1 MDRRGVLD
9 RGCLRNHRL
18 RQNVVDLAQTQVSGP
33 SDMGSDGDSRPISF
47 WSEPLLKAAYP
58 DPHPFQS
65 DSAVQSPVFEI
76 VIVGL
81 AGPTLPSAEV

>member
-33 SDMGSDGDSRPISF
+33 SDMGSDGDSRPIF
-47 WSEPLLKAAYP
+47 RVPFLICLRPLEAEGLR
-58 DPHPFQS
+58 FQGFLRQS
-65 DSAVQSPVFEI
+65 DVLLQGGAKFGENPLNILF
-76 VIVGL
+76 
-81 AGPTLPSAEV
+81 